1 MTMSQEQQNLKN
13 SFLKPLSGYHGE
25 FTPNNLAFNANLQ
38 EFAQQVT
45 YLCNL
50 ETNGKITPEE
60 TYRQIKQF
68 CEQLE
73 RSKQE
78 LLENTNFNSSQ

>member
-1 MTMSQEQQNLKN
+1 LSTPQEPQNFKKG
-13 SFLKPLSGYHGE
+13 FLNPLGRYHGE

-38 EFAQQVT
+38 EFAQQAF

-60 TYRQIKQF
+60 TYRQIKQLWR
-68 CEQLE
+68 QLE
-73 RSKQE
+73 QSKEE
-78 LLENTNFNSSQ
+78 LLDNSNFTLD

>member
-1 MTMSQEQQNLKN
+1 MSIPQEPQNFTKG
-13 SFLKPLSGYHGE
+13 FLNPLGRYYGE

-38 EFAQQVT
+38 EFAQQAF

-60 TYRQIKQF
+60 TYRQIKQLWR
-68 CEQLE
+68 QLE
-73 RSKQE
+73 QSKQE
-78 LLENTNFNSSQ
+78 LLDNSNFTPD

>member
-1 MTMSQEQQNLKN
+1 MPREQQNLKN
-13 SFLKPLSGYHGE
+13 SFLKPLGRYHGE

-50 ETNGKITPEE
+50 ETNGKITPEA

-73 RSKQE
+73 KSKQE
-78 LLENTNFNSSQ
+78 LLEDTNFNPDQ

>member
-1 MTMSQEQQNLKN
+1 MSTPQEPQNFKKD
-13 SFLKPLSGYHGE
+13 FLNPLGRYHGE

-38 EFAQQVT
+38 EFAQQAS

-60 TYRQIKQF
+60 TYRQIKQLWR
-68 CEQLE
+68 QLE
-73 RSKQE
+73 QSKQE
-78 LLENTNFNSSQ
+78 LLDNSNFTPD